1 MVKNIILLKNPGT
14 ERPLKF
20 EATPNRGQKFKVS
33 DCFVEPC
40 TIQIKTPEVK
50 NGQKMGLS
58 V

>member
-33 DCFVEPC
+33 DFFVKPC
-40 TIQIKTPEVK
+40 IYQIKSPEFK
-50 NGQKMGLS
+50 NS
-58 V
+58 